1 MSNSSLP
8 VPLSLYDR
16 ATDNLVQ
23 SFKTT
28 WGEFSQFLT
37 AGHVVTM
44 ADKLS
49 LPCFNAWR
57 YKEPSD
63 PTIDHGVDKVS
74 KQLKRFTITHVRRI
88 QANLVEMS
96 MLVLD
101 FDGGMQ
107 IDDVAKRFGAY
118 EFVCYTSL
126 NHRVA
131 GVCKFRVVLP
141 FSEPMPV
148 ETFRRLKQAIRI
160 WIEGDGLAVVDPRTY
175 SIGQVFLLPAV
186 SAANQHAARAW
197 RNEGA
202 LLDWRIFESISV
214 PTENNL
220 AYRNASPRS
229 GTGMHQLLP
238 DDVLQTSEGPV
249 VVKSIDRKI
258 SRVLCPFHGDVDP
271 SEFVA
276 VSKSGVPYLVCK
288 RCGTI
293 YMTKED
299 PIIAGLKRF
308 AKRKGEQSPSGGQ

>member
-8 VPLSLYDR
+8 VHVSLFDH
-16 ATDNLVQ
+16 THDNLVQ
-23 SFKTT
+23 HMEAT
-28 WGEFSQFLT
+28 WGEFSQSLV
-37 AGHVVTM
+37 AGHMVSE

-49 LPCFNAWR
+49 LPCFNTWR
-57 YKEPSD
+57 YKVPTD
-63 PTIDHGVDKVS
+63 PTIDHGVDRNGQPL
-74 KQLKRFTITHVRRI
+74 KQFTITHTRRI
-88 QANLVEMS
+88 QPNLVEMT

-107 IDDVAKRFGAY
+107 IDEVIERFGEY

-126 NHRVA
+126 NHQVN
-131 GVCKFRVVLP
+131 GVDKFRVVLV
-141 FSEPMPV
+141 FAQPMPV
-148 ETFRRLKQAIRI
+148 ERFRALKSAMRH
-160 WIEGDGLAVVDPRTY
+160 WIEGDGLAVADPRTY

-202 LLDWRIFESISV
+202 LLDWRIFESISM

-229 GTGMHQLLP
+229 GTGVHQLLP

-308 AKRKGEQSPSGGQ
+308 AKRKGEQSPSEGQ